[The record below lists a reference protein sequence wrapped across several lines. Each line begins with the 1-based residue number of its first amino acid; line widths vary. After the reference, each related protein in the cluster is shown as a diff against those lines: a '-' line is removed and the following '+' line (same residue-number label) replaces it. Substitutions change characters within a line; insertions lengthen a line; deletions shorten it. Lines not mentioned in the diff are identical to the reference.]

1 MKEYILLFITHKY
14 IRKIDKLTG
23 RLYRTANAAI
33 NHYNKYK
40 YNDGDIL
47 VAHALEDLRD
57 ACKNIQGVLID
68 EPEETEPTTDDIEKV
83 DGEVVT
89 EDGTPEILPDNLGD

>member
-1 MKEYILLFITHKY
+1 MKEYIILFITHKY

-23 RLYRTANAAI
+23 RLYRTANAAV

-40 YNDGDIL
+40 YNDGDTL

-68 EPEETEPTTDDIEKV
+68 EPKSANATENIEKV
-83 DGEVVT
+83 DGEVVA
-89 EDGTPEILPDNLGD
+89 EDGTPEIPA